1 MAWPA
6 FAIVNVT
13 GTFVRILGVRWI
25 GSAFSEP
32 ILAFNGWIGDHRL
45 VLTAITF
52 GLTFL
57 LSPAA
62 RRRGRGAD
70 RDARRARRRARG
82 RGTRSR
88 RAMMA
93 A

>member
-45 VLTAITF
+45 VLTALTF

-57 LSPAA
+57 LIA
-62 RRRGRGAD
+62 RSARRGRGAIETP
-70 RDARRARRRARG
+70 AELAEEL
-82 RGTRSR
+82 
-88 RAMMA
+88 A
-93 A
+93 AEEPGVDEQ